1 MTTYARIVQENKQ
14 LGIQEGEQIGI
25 QKGEQIGIQKGE
37 NNKQIE
43 FVFSSFDNGISISL
57 IANITKLTE
66 NVVIKI
72 LKENGKM

>member
-1 MTTYARIVQENKQ
+1 MPTYARIAQENK
-14 LGIQEGEQIGI
+14 LI
-25 QKGEQIGIQKGE
+25 GEQIGIQKGE

-43 FVFSSFDNGISISL
+43 FVLSSFDNGISISL

-72 LKENGKM
+72 LKENRKI